1 MAVAVNIMS
10 SGLPHLLPKL
20 SFSISYNLRCN
31 RRFSVLVTEEDT
43 SWNTIY
49 LQITSGTP
57 CFVIFLSIS
66 PKVARAFL
74 VMKKISFFALIASV
88 LLISFTNNLLGN
100 NGK

>member
-10 SGLPHLLPKL
+10 SGLPHLLKKL
-20 SFSISYNLRCN
+20 SFSISYNLRYN

-49 LQITSGTP
+49 LQITSGTT
-57 CFVIFLSIS
+57 CFDMFLSIS
-66 PKVARAFL
+66 PKVASAYL
-74 VMKKISFFALIASV
+74 VMKKIGFFALIASV
-88 LLISFTNNLLGN
+88 LLISFTNNLRGN